1 MALSLDGLD
10 LLAPGGLPE
19 SGAPLRLRIA
29 SIDEDPDQPRQ
40 EFDDE
45 SLAELAH
52 TIKDR
57 GVRQPVSVRIHPSE
71 PGRWML
77 NFGARRLR
85 ASKLAGLPEIPAFVD
100 HTANSVDQFIEN
112 EQRKGLTPLEIA
124 LFVQRSLN
132 RGQSQAEI
140 ARAIGKSRQYVTLAT
155 ALIDPP
161 DWLMAAYREG
171 RCRGLYELYELRK
184 LAAGHPQYVEAW
196 ASDRSTITRERVM
209 ALRADLAEGS
219 GTVRRGTSALIESME
234 ASLRED
240 AEQAHSVKSRPST
253 SPATEPVARAHRQAP
268 LRLLANL
275 GGADVVVNTLEAPP
289 QSGLVYVTPVNGG
302 KVQAVLGSQLTL
314 IGLVQGG
321 SCQTV

>member
-1 MALSLDGLD
+1 MALLLDGLD

-19 SGAPLRLRIA
+19 SGTPLRLLIT

-45 SLAELAH
+45 SLAELAE

-57 GVRQPVSVRIHPSE
+57 GVRQPVSVRAHPSE

-85 ASKLAGLPEIPAFVD
+85 ASKLAGLSEIPAFVD
-100 HTANSVDQFIEN
+100 QTANSVDQFIEN

-132 RGQSQAEI
+132 QGQSQAAI
-140 ARAIGKSRQYVTLAT
+140 ARSIGKSRQYVTMAT
-155 ALIDPP
+155 ALIDAP
-161 DWLMAAYREG
+161 DWLLSAYREG
-171 RCRGLYELYELRK
+171 RCRGLYELNELRK

-196 ASDRSTITRERVM
+196 ASDRSAITRERVM
-209 ALRADLAEGS
+209 ALRTDLAEGS
-219 GTVRRGTSALIESME
+219 GSVRRGTSALIESME
-234 ASLRED
+234 PSLREG
-240 AEQAHSVKSRPST
+240 AEQVHSETSSLST
-253 SPATEPVARAHRQAP
+253 QPALEPVARAPRLAP

-275 GGADVVVNTLEAPP
+275 GGIEVVMNTLQAPP
-289 QSGLVYVTPVNGG
+289 QAGLVYVTPVNGG
-302 KVQAVLGSQLTL
+302 QMQAVPASQLTL
-314 IGLVQGG
+314 IGLVRGV

>member
-1 MALSLDGLD
+1 MALLLDGLD

-19 SGAPLRLRIA
+19 SGTPLRLPIA

-45 SLAELAH
+45 SLTELAE

-57 GVRQPVSVRIHPSE
+57 GVRQPVSVRTHPSA

-85 ASKLAGLPEIPAFVD
+85 ASKLAGLSEISAFVD
-100 HTANSVDQFIEN
+100 QTANSVDQFIEN

-132 RGQSQAEI
+132 QGQSQAEI
-140 ARAIGKSRQYVTLAT
+140 ARAIGKSRQYVTMAT
-155 ALIDPP
+155 ALIDAP

-171 RCRGLYELYELRK
+171 RCRGLYELNELRK

-196 ASDRSTITRERVM
+196 ASDRSAITRERVM

-219 GTVRRGTSALIESME
+219 GSVRRGTSALIESME

-240 AEQAHSVKSRPST
+240 AERGRAEKSNGST
-253 SPATEPVARAHRQAP
+253 QPAPEPVARAPRLAP
-268 LRLLANL
+268 LRLLANM
-275 GGADVVVNTLEAPP
+275 GNTEVVVNTLEAPE
-289 QSGLVYVTPVNGG
+289 QAGLVYVTPVNGG
-302 KVQAVLGSQLTL
+302 QMQAVPGGQLTL
-314 IGLVQGG
+314 IGLVQVG